1 MWATFT
7 NSSDSMDKVNSS
19 FEKDV
24 RGEMFPKFSEFAS
37 CAEMPDVY
45 HSWTFYNSQ
54 DKEYMPDFTTR
65 S

>member
-1 MWATFT
+1 
-7 NSSDSMDKVNSS
+7 MDKANTS